1 MDITQALD
9 SVTELVSQA
18 KSRALG
24 GGAIIDK
31 DRAMQLIEEIREALP
46 EEIHRA
52 NGVLAE
58 RDSLIDAAASEAEQI
73 REHARAEAAAL
84 VSADEVT
91 IAAHTEARR
100 IIGDAEQEAH
110 RKQAEIDAY
119 VDGKLAAFEGTLQRT
134 LEAVANGRAKLAG
147 QVEEHPIDQV
157 LPQ

>member
-1 MDITQALD
+1 M
-9 SVTELVSQA
+9 
-18 KSRALG
+18 
-24 GGAIIDK
+24 
-31 DRAMQLIEEIREALP
+31 
-46 EEIHRA
+46 
-52 NGVLAE
+52 
-58 RDSLIDAAASEAEQI
+58 
-73 REHARAEAAAL
+73 
-84 VSADEVT
+84 SADEVT

-147 QVEEHPIDQV
+147 QVEEHPIDEV